1 MLFLCPHPSVAEV
14 QRSVCGKGRCIHT
27 RLTLKMLSQFLPD
40 YHNNI
45 IIIIVIIIIICI
57 IIILI
62 NSFQRSVKN
71 KFSLILLP
79 CDAMRWPFRVICMP
93 LCRARALWLLLL
105 LLWCWCCCCGAVAGG
120 CCCCSLSRLG
130 HVHEVCEVSD
140 SLTYAQCVHF
150 AFAFVP
156 PPLTSYFTLSSPSL

>member
-1 MLFLCPHPSVAEV
+1 MLWGAILVCVMRLKIDLTAMRRAPWAIKKRSLACRCPSPFPLSSFLSPSLYVCIGVVHLGSSCFLTIHKCYFYASPPSVAEV

-45 IIIIVIIIIICI
+45 IIIIIICI

-93 LCRARALWLLLL
+93 LC
-105 LLWCWCCCCGAVAGG
+105 
-120 CCCCSLSRLG
+120 
-130 HVHEVCEVSD
+130 
-140 SLTYAQCVHF
+140 
-150 AFAFVP
+150 
-156 PPLTSYFTLSSPSL
+156 

>member
-27 RLTLKMLSQFLPD
+27 RLTLKMLSQLLPD

-45 IIIIVIIIIICI
+45 IIIIIIIICI

-105 LLWCWCCCCGAVAGG
+105 LLWCCCWELLLLLLGAAAAVPCLALATFTRFAR
-120 CCCCSLSRLG
+120 C
-130 HVHEVCEVSD
+130 
-140 SLTYAQCVHF
+140 LTV
-150 AFAFVP
+150 
-156 PPLTSYFTLSSPSL
+156 